1 MDGEMGKG
9 KQRADGVSA
18 GRKPWDPPFPRRET
32 PRQEQQGM
40 GRGSGS
46 VWVMPPTP
54 PKKSGRE
61 MEASG
66 VARRLFP
73 PDLDG
78 DEAYSYEYEGQQEE
92 LEPPDRGTTPKPTPT
107 PAQQVSA
114 PQSTSKPAP
123 AKKKPKAK
131 SIVMSAVWFCV
142 AILAVLLSILAFA
155 ILIAHCLAEFL
166 IHKTEGRLG
175 EARRSIMQG
184 GEMRLCL
191 CAA

>member
-1 MDGEMGKG
+1 
-9 KQRADGVSA
+9 
-18 GRKPWDPPFPRRET
+18 
-32 PRQEQQGM
+32 M

-142 AILAVLLSILAFA
+142 AIL
-155 ILIAHCLAEFL
+155 IAHCLAEFL